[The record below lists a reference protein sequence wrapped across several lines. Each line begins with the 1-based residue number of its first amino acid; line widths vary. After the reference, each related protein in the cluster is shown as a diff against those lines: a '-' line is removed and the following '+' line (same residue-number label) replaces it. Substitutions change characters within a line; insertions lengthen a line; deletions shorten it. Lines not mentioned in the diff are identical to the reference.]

1 MKHKCKPGS
10 PASILMG
17 HSHEHHHEHHEHRK
31 HHADGGEA
39 MPNMPTIGARREE
52 PNMHQRFKR
61 GGRAMG
67 GAMQMEDKLKAEG
80 TYGSRGS
87 EMDKENHKRACG
99 GGLKRKYRS
108 CLNPHQNLGTAW
120 PMRPRF
126 SKIRGSVPGR
136 RLLCAEPTL
145 ATIQPFPGSGVSD
158 GIMKTQNNTR
168 RRIIARRLKPMAN
181 SF

>member
-17 HSHEHHHEHHEHRK
+17 HSHEHHHDHHEHRK

-39 MPNMPTIGARREE
+39 MPNMPIISARREE
-52 PNMHQRFKR
+52 PNMHNRFKR

-67 GAMQMEDKLKAEG
+67 GEMQMEDHLKAEG

-99 GGLKRKYRS
+99 GGLKRKRHAEGGEIGV
-108 CLNPHQNLGTAW
+108 NT
-120 PMRPRF
+120 
-126 SKIRGSVPGR
+126 GS
-136 RLLCAEPTL
+136 
-145 ATIQPFPGSGVSD
+145 S
-158 GIMKTQNNTR
+158 
-168 RRIIARRLKPMAN
+168 IARKPGDDAIGHKKGGRALHRAMGGVGKERKGYPN
-181 SF
+181 T